1 MPGRSRSRSR
11 LSRLRGRQVSER
23 VLEEGEPRGVC
34 GTVQRRRESSSG
46 AQASEAGRSGRC
58 CLTVIPLEASGCTR
72 RANEI
77 RGELTDWVQFG
88 RNLNHFQQV
97 PRSPNNGY
105 VCQADVSER
114 LHHLI
119 GLERAPLT
127 GRKAPMRLER
137 TFPRPESDR
146 PRNTYEKILDPV
158 RPPRSSA
165 QLSDRFGKRD
175 EAYEKMRLSCWTR
188 KRQSQGLA
196 SGSYPGQEPA

>member
-1 MPGRSRSRSR
+1 
-11 LSRLRGRQVSER
+11 
-23 VLEEGEPRGVC
+23 VLEEGELRGVC
-34 GTVQRRRESSSG
+34 ETVQRRRGSSSG

-58 CLTVIPLEASGCTR
+58 CLAVIPIEASGCTR

-114 LHHLI
+114 LLHLI

-127 GRKAPMRLER
+127 GQKAPMRLER
-137 TFPRPESDR
+137 TSLKPESDR

-196 SGSYPGQEPA
+196 SESYPGQERA